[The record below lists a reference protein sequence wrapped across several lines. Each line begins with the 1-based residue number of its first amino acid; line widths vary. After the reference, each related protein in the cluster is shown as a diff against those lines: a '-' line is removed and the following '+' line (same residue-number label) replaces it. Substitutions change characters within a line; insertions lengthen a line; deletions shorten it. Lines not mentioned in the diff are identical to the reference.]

1 MTALRTVRC
10 PNCGAEN
17 MLGKACP
24 CAGKGKAAGGRSKA
38 PAFPPFLGFLLT
50 FLLTAAA
57 IIGGALAFA
66 DAGKPG
72 YGIAL
77 AVGAWLLATLW
88 RLGHDW
94 DDGIDVR
101 QLIFPAPL
109 DWPVKFERF
118 INFWTDERPYFRAI
132 YLACWVSF
140 IVVMIVVGLPMRR
153 HP

>member
-24 CAGKGKAAGGRSKA
+24 CAGRPKNKQPSAMGKALSVV
-38 PAFPPFLGFLLT
+38 LT
-50 FLLTAAA
+50 FVLTAAA
-57 IIGGALAFA
+57 IVGGALTFA
-66 DAGKPG
+66 EAGRPG

-88 RLGHDW
+88 RMGHDW

-101 QLIFPAPL
+101 QLFFPGPF
-109 DWPVKFERF
+109 DWPVKFERL

-132 YLACWVSF
+132 YLACWLALI
-140 IVVMIVVGLPMRR
+140 IVVIVVVVPLRGR
-153 HP
+153 